1 MRAAASL
8 SIWLV
13 SPVSKFELEM
23 VAKSEFGEQKVKL
36 AVDLQGVPWGGEG
49 RGAVCPSTSGSVKD
63 SGASPGSLKA
73 PLLSILL
80 SSLCCKFRV
89 ETGIPRL
96 TVSLRKAATAQS
108 LASAACT
115 VARPI

>member
-36 AVDLQGVPWGGEG
+36 AVDLQGVPWGGG
-49 RGAVCPSTSGSVKD
+49 DVCPSTSGSVKD

-108 LASAACT
+108 LASAACA

>member
-8 SIWLV
+8 SIRLV

-36 AVDLQGVPWGGEG
+36 AVDLQGVPWGGG
-49 RGAVCPSTSGSVKD
+49 GGCVCPSTSGSVKD
-63 SGASPGSLKA
+63 SGTSPGSLKA

-89 ETGIPRL
+89 EMGIPRL